1 MKKVEVFPCGYK
13 VYDDNGNLVG
23 YEGDY
28 NGEGFVYKD
37 EDAFLN
43 HPDELCY
50 IPEHAFPENDEE
62 EDFETTPEYTYVP
75 VEKALE
81 IGETHKT
88 IVEQCVDAWG
98 DDYMLTDEQAEYFAK
113 DVFGIA
119 EWACID
125 TYLTENYELDDSIEF
140 DGIKGTGIFTKFQYE
155 AVMNGMTP
163 KEYADR
169 DLSYSELAQFGEEFE
184 NAFIQDKDCP
194 DDWSDKGL
202 GDNALL
208 TYIDERRT
216 GVISGPDEF
225 DCDDKWRKSTKQ

>member
-1 MKKVEVFPCGYK
+1 MKKVEVFPCGFK

-113 DVFGIA
+113 DVFGLA
-119 EWACID
+119 EWACIA
-125 TYLTENYELDDSIEF
+125 TYLTENFSIEDCIDF
-140 DGIKGTGIFTKFQYE
+140 EDIKGTGIFTKFQVE

-169 DLSYSELAQFGEEFE
+169 DLSYSELAQFGDEFE

-208 TYIDERRT
+208 TYIEERRT